1 MDEEQFR
8 ELFHRFIEQYELS
21 PDIAE
26 ELLQK
31 ILNILKYAE
40 NNQTH
45 IEKLSETR

>member
-8 ELFHRFIEQYELS
+8 ELFQRFIEQYELS
-21 PDIAE
+21 PDIAK

-31 ILNILKYAE
+31 ILNILKYTE
-40 NNQTH
+40 NVQAH

>member
-40 NNQTH
+40 NDQTD
-45 IEKLSETR
+45 IENLPV

>member
-8 ELFHRFIEQYELS
+8 ELFRRFIEQYELS

-31 ILNILKYAE
+31 ILNILKFAKSD
-40 NNQTH
+40 QTH
-45 IEKLSETR
+45 IEKLPK

>member
-8 ELFHRFIEQYELS
+8 ELFRRFIEQYELS

-31 ILNILKYAE
+31 ILNILKYTE
-40 NNQTH
+40 NAQAH